1 MITGIH
7 DLHVGIDYSL
17 TSPAITECRGEWKYE
32 NIKHYCIAKTSR
44 QFERCS
50 PINNI

>member
-17 TSPAITECRGEWKYE
+17 TSPAVTECDGEWKYK
-32 NIKHYCIAKTSR
+32 NIKPVSYYTSP
-44 QFERCS
+44 S
-50 PINNI
+50 PRD